1 MHISTPSVGALQGSF
16 WTIWGPTWAPKRT
29 AKQPR
34 TGPVFT
40 ARRTGLP
47 PNAEVLSLG
56 PSRGPPGKPRAR
68 LGSLLGPSRGPLRP
82 FFAPFGPFS
91 GRLWLVLGRLLPTS
105 DLLLWQGAKVKR
117 ASVHITD
124 PFVMMTSRRP
134 IDTYNIDQPHG
145 IPEPHKRWDE
155 GEMEHRKKTK
165 HTCGGSCIIFGICLS
180 RLGAVFASSGENWN
194 GRAVN
199 AKRLES
205 ARPPG

>member
-1 MHISTPSVGALQGSF
+1 MQISTPFLDALRGQF

-29 AKQPR
+29 PKQPR

-56 PSRGPPGKPRAR
+56 PSRGPPGPPRAR

-82 FFAPFGPFS
+82 FLAPFGPFS
-91 GRLWLVLGRLLPTS
+91 GRLWLVLGSVLAIS
-105 DLLLWQGAKVKR
+105 DLLLWKGARVKR

-145 IPEPHKRWDE
+145 IPEPNKRWD
-155 GEMEHRKKTK
+155 GEDMEHRKKRNTPA
-165 HTCGGSCIIFGICLS
+165 GGLALFSEYVYPVLEP
-180 RLGAVFASSGENWN
+180 SSPRPARTGMG
-194 GRAVN
+194 GR
-199 AKRLES
+199 
-205 ARPPG
+205 